1 MTTAEITR
9 ELRAARPVASQAL
22 RAQVAETAERQPTV
36 PEPLL
41 QRLLGHRRALALVP
55 AAAVVALAGAVAIG
69 ITRPAPATEPATSV
83 ATGSSPGESATAGD
97 ALSAQT
103 PPAAKAGAETGR
115 AQRITAAITLRVSDG
130 DALATASGEA
140 LRITRALGGYVV
152 TSNVVS
158 GEDGS
163 ASLSLRVP
171 ATAAQ
176 DAIQQLSALG
186 TIVDQRIQVDD
197 LQGSLDGLEL
207 QLRQTRAALATVRA
221 RLATDDLSSEE
232 RARLQVRR
240 DELVATLAGLRA
252 QRDTATSEAAEAAVQ
267 LELRTDRSAGTI
279 PLPSRLDRTIDRAL
293 DVLAWEGVVLLS
305 AAIVLAPLALVA
317 LAGWAL
323 RRGARRREDD
333 RLLGAA

>member
-9 ELRAARPVASQAL
+9 ELRATRPVASPAL
-22 RAQVAETAERQPTV
+22 RARVAETGAREPAV
-36 PEPLL
+36 PEPLVR
-41 QRLLGHRRALALVP
+41 RLLSRRRTLALVP
-55 AAAVVALAGAVAIG
+55 VAAAVAVAGAVAIG
-69 ITRPAPATEPATSV
+69 VSRPTPATEPTTSV
-83 ATGSSPGESATAGD
+83 AIGSSARESAAAD
-97 ALSAQT
+97 EALSAQT
-103 PPAAKAGAETGR
+103 SPSAKGGADAGR

-130 DALATASGEA
+130 DALATAAGEA

-171 ATAAQ
+171 AAAAQ

-186 TIVDQRIQVDD
+186 TIVDQRVQVDD
-197 LQGSLDGLEL
+197 LQGSLDGVEL

-221 RLATDDLSSEE
+221 RLADDELSSEE

-240 DELVATLAGLRA
+240 DELVATLAALRA
-252 QRDTATSEAAEAAVQ
+252 QRDATTREAAEATVQ
-267 LELRTDRSAGTI
+267 LELRTDRSAGAI
-279 PLPSRLDRTIDRAL
+279 PVPSRLDRTIDRAL

-305 AAIVLAPLALVA
+305 LAIVLAPLALLA
-317 LAGWAL
+317 LAGWTL
-323 RRGARRREDD
+323 RRGARRREDE